1 MPQAVISG
9 NLSLYADDTTVHCI
23 GSTVDKACNQLNNA
37 LDELNKWCMTN
48 SLTPH
53 SPKCQVTLL
62 HRGAFIGPYSLIII
76 GNVDVAWVCHARL
89 LGITTDNVNV
99 AEVCHARLLG
109 ITVDWKLTFTK
120 HLTELR
126 TLSLNW
132 IYLKIALSQ
141 RGNLSLTYIFRW
153 FSLLWQTTS
162 LSGETV
168 TIRSR

>member
-53 SPKCQVTLL
+53 SSKCQVTLL

-89 LGITTDNVNV
+89 LVITTDNVNV
-99 AEVCHARLLG
+99 VEVCHARLLG
-109 ITVDWKLTFTK
+109 ITYGINNFVTKLNLFK
-120 HLTELR
+120 NCSFPER
-126 TLSLNW
+126 
-132 IYLKIALSQ
+132 K
-141 RGNLSLTYIFRW
+141 LSLTYILR
-153 FSLLWQTTS
+153 
-162 LSGETV
+162 
-168 TIRSR
+168 